1 MISKRSGEFTSKS
14 VTGVAP
20 EVLRM
25 EDKSPSCSSGSG
37 SKRQERKIRPESR
50 PEAGKGVVEG
60 KKWVRGFDGSV
71 RLRSMVAQIGV
82 SEVARSSFVELGSC
96 PMSQV
101 RGQSDWAR
109 LFDCW

>member
-1 MISKRSGEFTSKS
+1 MISKRLGEFTSKS

-71 RLRSMVAQIGV
+71 RLRSMVRVCADW
-82 SEVARSSFVELGSC
+82 RLGSGALKLRRARKL
-96 PMSQV
+96 PNVS
-101 RGQSDWAR
+101 GTWAK
-109 LFDCW
+109 